1 MSHRTRAEII
11 SALRQGTKAVAAG
24 AGDSALPL
32 GLAPIDDVIPGGGL
46 GFGNLHE
53 LSGDAATGFAAAILG
68 RLEGPVLWCA
78 ASHHGRPLYPPGLQ
92 RFGLD
97 PGRLVLARAARKPD
111 ALWVA
116 EEAMK
121 SGALRAVV
129 LEADFTVPLAQ
140 SRRLQL
146 GLEASRCLGLLLYQ
160 GGEAKITC
168 TTAARTRWRVSSCP
182 SPKHR
187 EGPCWRLELTRNKGG
202 PTGQWEVSWHDTAH
216 RLTMVSQTAGR
227 PSGTRDA
234 A

>member
-1 MSHRTRAEII
+1 MPHRTRAEII
-11 SALRQGTKAVAAG
+11 SALRQGTKAAG
-24 AGDSALPL
+24 ASAKGSILPL
-32 GLAPIDDVIPGGGL
+32 GLKAIDRVIPGGGL
-46 GFGNLHE
+46 GLGTLHE
-53 LSGDAATGFAAAILG
+53 VSGDAATGFIASVLG

-78 ASHHGRPLYPPGLQ
+78 GSHHGRPLYPPGLH

-97 PGRLVLARAARKPD
+97 PDRLVLARTARKPD

-129 LEADFTVPLAQ
+129 LEADFTVALAQ

-160 GGEAKITC
+160 GGEVRTTG

-182 SPKHR
+182 TPDHR

-216 RLTMVSQTAGR
+216 RLTLVSQTAGR
-227 PSGTRDA
+227 PPGARDA